1 MLTLPA
7 SDTSLVR
14 DQDLPRGYLSAEE
27 EELARLGTTLIS
39 QQNGALKVSN
49 AVHRIWNSRVA
60 QKGANWLAATHI
72 GMVDAVL
79 GKKQALE
86 VEVQNL
92 AQGRYPL
99 SLFRELARSGLVD
112 ETMEYWPYDGEDW
125 PDELQ

>member
-7 SDTSLVR
+7 SDTTLVR

-27 EELARLGTTLIS
+27 NELARLGTTLIT
-39 QQNGALKVSN
+39 QQNGALKISN
-49 AVHRIWNSRVA
+49 AVHRTWNSRVA
-60 QKGANWLAATHI
+60 HKAASWVAATHI
-72 GMVDAVL
+72 GQVDAVL

-99 SLFRELARSGLVD
+99 SLFTELARSGLID
-112 ETMEYWPYDGEDW
+112 ESMEYWPYDGEDW
-125 PDELQ
+125 PDEVQ